1 MMMMMMNFFVSLS
14 MDGAYHGDY
23 NDDVDDDDGVPM
35 MMMLTTVMTIADRSV
50 LGETVALIRSSGQ

>member
-1 MMMMMMNFFVSLS
+1 MMMMMNFFVSLS
-14 MDGAYHGDY
+14 LDGAYQGDY

-35 MMMLTTVMTIADRSV
+35 MMMLTIVMTIADRSV